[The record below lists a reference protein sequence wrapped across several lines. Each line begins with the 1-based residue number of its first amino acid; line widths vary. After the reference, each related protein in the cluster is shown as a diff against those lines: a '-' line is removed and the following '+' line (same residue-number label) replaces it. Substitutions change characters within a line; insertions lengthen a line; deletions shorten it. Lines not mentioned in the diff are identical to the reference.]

1 MWHGYPIGQVVLF
14 FLDSTK
20 ASHLGGGLLLQEEK
34 GMVLLFSFWRKGNL
48 APEAKSGKMGFST
61 TCMLSTSEALPQ
73 CGTLKFWRCAM
84 CIGLTIITPRFSL
97 LTFPPL
103 VLGGGSGS
111 WIQRCTRPGSRLHQN
126 RPGNCHQQHHCFA
139 NPYPSQ
145 LKNDWT
151 SRCGCHYCFVH
162 IVLAWGRQIGITPSW
177 KSKVSWS
184 LRSAKSE
191 KVKLS

>member
-1 MWHGYPIGQVVLF
+1 MGCCCRRKKGW
-14 FLDSTK
+14 SCCS
-20 ASHLGGGLLLQEEK
+20 ASGGKGTWQKSQKWENGIFQNLQALHFWGPATVRHLEIL
-34 GMVLLFSFWRKGNL
+34 
-48 APEAKSGKMGFST
+48 KM
-61 TCMLSTSEALPQ
+61 CNVH
-73 CGTLKFWRCAM
+73 
-84 CIGLTIITPRFSL
+84 GLTIITPWTFFSFFL

-111 WIQRCTRPGSRLHQN
+111 WIRRCTRPGSRLHQN